1 MKSIQEIERLR
12 TEELEQIGNDTSVNV
27 PSGLKDRLADMIT
40 AKAAMESGCQGMKP
54 AQGKRIVRIGATAVS
69 AAAACMALFFTIR
82 QQPEDT
88 FSDPRLAYAELER
101 TFSYISSKVDKG
113 LAIASEAEP
122 VIGRTSSIISGIRPA
137 PYKQ

>member
-12 TEELEQIGNDTSVNV
+12 TEELEQIGNDTSVKV

-69 AAAACMALFFTIR
+69 AACMALFFTIR

-122 VIGRTSSIISGIRPA
+122 VIDRTSSIISGTRPA
-137 PYKQ
+137 QYKQ